1 VSKKTQAFAAPWL
14 SRFMAWNGW
23 SSNPF
28 EGAARMGGFQCVFH
42 CSSLQ
47 IGDPMTWKLVEII
60 GRPTKISN
68 GASYSHRARSSAGGN
83 HFLFG
88 KLRDATTKRCE
99 ASTQRLPFWA
109 HRVPVSGCALQR
121 SCWPFRSR
129 LDVTAVYVPWAR
141 SIQRLRSTTK

>member
-1 VSKKTQAFAAPWL
+1 MKWGNKCHKYPQALVCPRKPRRSQRPDSLALWLGTDGHRTLSKVLPGWEVS
-14 SRFMAWNGW
+14 N
-23 SSNPF
+23 
-28 EGAARMGGFQCVFH
+28 VFFTVH
-42 CSSLQ
+42 
-47 IGDPMTWKLVEII
+47 P
-60 GRPTKISN
+60 GRPTKISK
-68 GASYSHRARSSAGGN
+68 GASHSHRARSSAGGN